1 MLRCSVI
8 ETNAH
13 IDIAAL
19 RQAVRDD
26 CYLIGRHAQE
36 RMGLRKI
43 THNDLKFV
51 VATGDAIEEHPDNQ
65 PDPKVLFMAYV
76 QGEPLYVSCA
86 FDGNCV
92 YIVTVHR
99 YDAAKWH
106 DPWTRRRE

>member
-1 MLRCSVI
+1 MPQV
-8 ETNAH
+8 
-13 IDIAAL
+13 DIAAL
-19 RQAVRDD
+19 RQAVREDR
-26 CYLIGRHAQE
+26 YLISRHAQE

-43 THNDLKFV
+43 THADLKYV
-51 VATGDAIEEHPDNQ
+51 VAAGDVIEKHLDNQ
-65 PDPKVLFMAYV
+65 PDPKVLFMAHV